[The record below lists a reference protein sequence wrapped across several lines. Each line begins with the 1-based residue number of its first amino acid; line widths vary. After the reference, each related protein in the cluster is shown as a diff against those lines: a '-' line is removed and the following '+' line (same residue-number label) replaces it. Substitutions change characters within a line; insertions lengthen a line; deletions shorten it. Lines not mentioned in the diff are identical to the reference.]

1 MVLGESDAV
10 AMLSMVFSDATQ
22 MDNQQRTKTQT
33 QTQTQTQ
40 KQSGAEDASVVH
52 HPPSGHAPEP
62 SRQEMLDRYLC
73 VSYIVCW
80 FPST

>member
-33 QTQTQTQ
+33 QTQTQ
-40 KQSGAEDASVVH
+40 KQAGAEDASVVH
-52 HPPSGHAPEP
+52 HPLSGHAPEP

-73 VSYIVCW
+73 VSNIVCW
-80 FPST
+80 FLST